1 MGQVALLA
9 ARLVRLGSG
18 WPARPKIVAATLVL
32 GMRRLLGRPGERPWT
47 LRLRIGDRAQ
57 SITVCD
63 YGELMVIRDVLLD
76 EEYALPADAAPEVIL
91 DVGANIGVSVLFFR
105 ARYPD
110 ARIVAVEP
118 DRRSFERLARNVGPD
133 PRVDLVHA
141 AAASEAGE
149 VTLFRTPGFSI
160 AASLTRRGDD
170 EATPVAVHA
179 RTLDDICDELGADRI
194 DVLKLDVEG
203 AELEALRG
211 FSRLEEVGYVLGE
224 AHPTLIDGRVAELFE
239 RLKGFHVR
247 VVSANDDSLV
257 FGAVARRITSPKYP
271 RGV

>member
-9 ARLVRLGSG
+9 RRLVRLGAG
-18 WPARPKIVAATLVL
+18 WRARAKIVIATLVL
-32 GMRRLLGRPGERPWT
+32 GARRLLSRPGERPWT
-47 LRLRIGDRAQ
+47 LRLRIGGRAQ
-57 SITVCD
+57 PIAVSD
-63 YGELMVIRDVLLD
+63 YGELMVIRDILLD
-76 EEYALPADAAPEVIL
+76 EEYALPADAAPQVIL
-91 DVGANIGVSVLFFR
+91 DVGANVGVSVLSFR

-118 DRRSFERLARNVGPD
+118 DPRSFERLARNVGPD

-141 AAASEAGE
+141 AAAGEPGE

-160 AASLTRRGDD
+160 AASLTGRGEG
-170 EATPVAVHA
+170 EATPVAVRA
-179 RTLDDICDELGADRI
+179 RTLDEICDELGVDRI

-224 AHPTLIDGRVAELFE
+224 AHPHLIDGRIAELFE
-239 RLKGFHVR
+239 RLREFHVR
-247 VVSANDDSLV
+247 VLFASDDSLV
-257 FGAVARRITSPKYP
+257 FSAVARRITQPLYP
-271 RGV
+271 